1 VALVAAF
8 LLVLVMLPTLA
19 ATARSLPEL
28 GASASPAAS
37 PAQAIAG
44 PWILVGAGDIATGP
58 PGAIGPD
65 ERTAQLIDKIVTEN
79 PGRVTVFT
87 AGDNAYED
95 GTPGDFRHYFEAT
108 WGRHKSI
115 MRPVPGNHEYQSEDA
130 AGYFDYFGPGAGD
143 AETGFYAY
151 DLGSWRVYALNS
163 EIEVSAGMFQEQWLR
178 EDLAAHAE
186 TRCVAAYWH
195 RPRFSR
201 GPHGS
206 AEDIRPLWQ
215 ALYDFNAEL
224 VISGH
229 DHNYQRFAPMTADGA
244 LDAARGLRQWVVGT
258 GGRQLNVIDGP
269 IANTEAWNSSTY
281 GVLKLTLHETS
292 YDFEFVPV
300 AGSAFADK
308 GQAIACH

>member
-1 VALVAAF
+1 MRGPRLPRSTWPPEVALVAAF

-58 PGAIGPD
+58 PGASGPD
-65 ERTAQLIDKIVTEN
+65 ERTAQLIDKIVSDN

-95 GTPGDFRHYFEAT
+95 GTPGDYRHYFDPT
-108 WGRHKSI
+108 WGRHKAI

-130 AGYFDYFGPGAGD
+130 AGYFAYFGHGAGD
-143 AETGFYAY
+143 GETGYYAY

-224 VISGH
+224 WSSRATTTTTSASRQCPPTVRSTPVEGSGSGWWG
-229 DHNYQRFAPMTADGA
+229 QGVVSSTPSTARLQTRRPGT
-244 LDAARGLRQWVVGT
+244 AART
-258 GGRQLNVIDGP
+258 G
-269 IANTEAWNSSTY
+269 S
-281 GVLKLTLHETS
+281 
-292 YDFEFVPV
+292 
-300 AGSAFADK
+300 
-308 GQAIACH
+308 